1 LQNHAQKTLTNL
13 KTQKTM
19 ATTINGI
26 TLEGKEEALYNVIQ
40 ASIASE
46 IEKHVK
52 GKVSEDV
59 MLKNINEALAKFAP
73 NLKDNED
80 LAKLQKKLDD
90 QIAAINAMG
99 IEMKSMSEKSGG
111 KKTPTIAEQIKAH
124 KEANKG
130 LWEKM
135 KTPGAPWMEIELAP
149 ETKSAGT
156 MLESTNIGAG
166 TYFPAVSMEPGIV
179 DLVRQRPTMLQYMNY
194 AQSNSRMIV
203 WVEKTNPDGNA
214 AWTAEGA
221 LKPLIDYEYVTVTS
235 TVKKVADRIKV
246 STEMLDDVEGIAGD
260 IRNELK
266 YKVDMVVDNSVIA
279 GDGTSDS
286 IYGVTYWASL
296 YATTTIKTA
305 TPNNKD
311 AILAGLTQIRNL
323 FFEPNFVFVNPTDMV
338 NMELEKSTDGHYII
352 PPFATADGKTI
363 SGVRVVET
371 PAITQ
376 GYVLMGDFTKVK
388 VREIGGFKV
397 LIGWSNDDFDKNLV
411 TMVGERRLH
420 LFIATN
426 DSAGF
431 VYDTLANI
439 KSAITLE

>member
-1 LQNHAQKTLTNL
+1 
-13 KTQKTM
+13 M